1 MDASASPAAD
11 DNPRHD
17 RIDRAAGRR
26 AWRAEARAMLMLA
39 WPLALTNLSQH
50 ALALTD
56 TLILGWLS
64 TESLAA
70 ASLGANLY
78 WAVMAAPLGTAFAA
92 GPMLAQA
99 RGAGRLPGGAGRGWV
114 RQMRRG
120 ARSALWA
127 ALALLAPSL
136 LVLWY
141 AEPLLLA
148 TGQQPALAAL
158 AGTYLRAMMW
168 GLPFFCGFVVLRGF
182 LAAMERPGPALFVA
196 GVGIA
201 VNALLCWLLVFGAFG
216 WPGLGILGAGIGSA
230 LANAAMLAGLLGVMA
245 RDRVLGR
252 FRILGRFWRPDLA
265 KLAEVVRLGLPIS
278 GTMLLEIGVFSAA
291 AIAMG
296 WFGAAAV
303 AAHAVALQ
311 TAGMTFMV
319 PLGLGQAATARVG
332 LFTGALRPAEAA
344 RAGWVA
350 IGLGAGFMA
359 AMALLLVLAA
369 RPIAAGF
376 LGAGDAGAAEAAALA
391 AMLLTI
397 AGVFQLADGVQVVA
411 AGALRGL
418 KDTRVP
424 MLLAALG
431 YWGIGMPVGLLLAWS
446 AGLGPVGLWIGLA
459 AGLGGV
465 ALLMLR
471 RWRLLSRASVARA
484 SMAPASMAPASM
496 ANASLDRE
504 APARA

>member
-1 MDASASPAAD
+1 MTAHAICGSA
-11 DNPRHD
+11 
-17 RIDRAAGRR
+17 RR
-26 AWRAEARAMLMLA
+26 PGWRPGWWTEARATLALA

-56 TLILGWLS
+56 TVILGWLS
-64 TESLAA
+64 TEALAA
-70 ASLGANLY
+70 GTLAANLY

-127 ALALLAPSL
+127 ALALLLPSML
-136 LVLWY
+136 LLWF

-148 TGQQPALAAL
+148 LGQEPHLAAL

-168 GLPFFCGFVVLRGF
+168 GLPSFCGFIVLRGF
-182 LAAMERPGPALFVA
+182 LAAMERPAPALWVA
-196 GVGIA
+196 GFGIGLNG
-201 VNALLCWLLVFGAFG
+201 VLCWLLVFGAFG
-216 WPGLGILGAGIGSA
+216 WPGLGILGAGIASA
-230 LANAAMLAGLLGVMA
+230 LANAAMLAGLLGLMA

-252 FRILGRFWRPDLA
+252 FRLLGRFWRPDPA

-278 GTMLLEIGVFSAA
+278 GSMLLEIGVFSAA

-296 WFGAAAV
+296 WFGAVAV

-311 TAGMTFMV
+311 TAGMTFMI
-319 PLGLGQAATARVG
+319 PLGIGQAATARVG
-332 LFTGALRPAEAA
+332 LFAGAAEPRAAA

-350 IGLGAGFMA
+350 IGLGAGFMLA
-359 AMALLLVLAA
+359 TALLLLLAA
-369 RPIAAGF
+369 APIARGF
-376 LGAGDAGAAEAAALA
+376 LGAGDAQAAGAAALGA
-391 AMLLTI
+391 TLLGI
-397 AGVFQLADGVQVVA
+397 AGVFQLADGVQAVA

-431 YWGIGMPVGLLLAWS
+431 YWGIGMPVGLFLAWQ
-446 AGLGPVGLWIGLA
+446 AELGPVGLWIGLA
-459 AGLGGV
+459 VGLGCV

-471 RWRLLSRASVARA
+471 RWRGLSRAVMPMRT
-484 SMAPASMAPASM
+484 
-496 ANASLDRE
+496 
-504 APARA
+504 